1 MSPSPAPLTD
11 PGDRLGVLL
20 LGADH
25 TVLAAS
31 TGLTDLLGAPLPPG
45 ERLPPDLLD
54 HLPGTPLPARLTLRG
69 PRGAVGCHAV
79 ALGGPAP
86 VTLLLA
92 EHDLAR
98 TILDALPLDVAVLDD
113 QGRYVYV
120 NPAAI
125 QSADVRRTII
135 GLTDREH
142 VTRRGHPT
150 ERAGVRE
157 QHFAQARASGECVS
171 FTETFPIPSGP
182 LTLRRTLPARA

>member
-1 MSPSPAPLTD
+1 MVCHATA
-11 PGDRLGVLL
+11 
-20 LGADH
+20 LGAAD
-25 TVLAAS
+25 
-31 TGLTDLLGAPLPPG
+31 
-45 ERLPPDLLD
+45 
-54 HLPGTPLPARLTLRG
+54 
-69 PRGAVGCHAV
+69 
-79 ALGGPAP
+79 P

-98 TILDALPLDVAVLDD
+98 TILDPLPLDVAVLDD

-150 ERAGVRE
+150 DRAEVRE
-157 QHFAQARASGECVS
+157 QHFAQARASSECVS
-171 FTETFPIPSGP
+171 FTETFPTPAAP
-182 LTLRRTLPARA
+182 HAAPDPTCPCVTRTARYA